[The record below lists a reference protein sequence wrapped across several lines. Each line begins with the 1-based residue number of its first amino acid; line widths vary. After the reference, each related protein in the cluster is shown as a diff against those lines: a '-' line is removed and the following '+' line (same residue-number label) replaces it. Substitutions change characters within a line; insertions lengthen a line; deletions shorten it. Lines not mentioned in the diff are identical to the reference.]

1 MLKRRAFLVVA
12 TLPALSACAAVEKIP
27 FENTYHDLVALVTDG
42 LKISVPDSSEESG
55 NLHENPK
62 TAVVPRDD
70 EPASWLIKNGC
81 KLNSVTVDSEGTRTW
96 KLRCPGSRW
105 VTLVDTSLQ

>member
-1 MLKRRAFLVVA
+1 MLKRGALLGLA
-12 TLPALSACAAVEKIP
+12 TLSALSACATVEKFS

-42 LKISVPDSSEESG
+42 LKTSVTESPEESG
-55 NLHENPK
+55 NSEENPK
-62 TAVVPRDD
+62 TAVMPGDD

-96 KLRCPGSRW
+96 KLRCPDSRW
-105 VTLVDTSLQ
+105 VTLVDTNLK